1 MLPFIQ
7 VMVMLIARYL
17 KFSVSVETRT
27 FSSGVAD
34 ENLSV
39 KPLWFTWSRD
49 GALYLRDIKAK
60 S

>member
-27 FSSGVAD
+27 FSSGVA
-34 ENLSV
+34 V